1 MTELQ
6 QQSMDLDGQHVLTP
20 IWIKGRIRPIAVF
33 IEAKGPLATANI
45 KHRLLAGI
53 TKDHM
58 VFSPSESPID
68 FLHDKEWSEKR
79 MKLIEVLLQMP
90 KSRPSEGEGLQS
102 TIKPLKDLLDDLE
115 GIQTDLSQR
124 WNESIDPYAHLYPTS
139 EQKQKVLAN
148 QNQVQ
153 DKRKKMVETHRFAA
167 AFGILLSQESSLSLT
182 AAVNIQL
189 EKLEQKPLSKKM
201 VANYVRF
208 IRQKAA
214 TAEGQNMLLSL
225 LGATFPIAKLLAK
238 SRLKP

>member
-1 MTELQ
+1 MTELLK
-6 QQSMDLDGQHVLTP
+6 QSMDLDGQHVLTP

-33 IEAKGPLATANI
+33 IEAKGPFATANI
-45 KHRLLAGI
+45 KHRLLAGV

-58 VFSPSESPID
+58 VFSRSESQFN
-68 FLHDKEWSEKR
+68 FLHDEEWSEKR

-90 KSRPSEGEGLQS
+90 KNRPTEGENLQS

-115 GIQTDLSQR
+115 GIQTDLTQR
-124 WNESIDPYAHLYPTS
+124 WNESIDPYAHLYPTN
-139 EQKQKVLAN
+139 EQIQKVLAN

-167 AFGILLSQESSLSLT
+167 AFGIVLSQESSLSLT

-201 VANYVRF
+201 VANYVRY

>member
-6 QQSMDLDGQHVLTP
+6 QHSMDLDGQHVLTP
-20 IWIKGRIRPIAVF
+20 VWIKGRIRPIAVF

-53 TKDHM
+53 TKDQM
-58 VFSPSESPID
+58 VFSPSETPID

-79 MKLIEVLLQMP
+79 MKLLKVLLQMP
-90 KSRPSEGEGLQS
+90 KIRPSEGESLRS

-115 GIQTDLSQR
+115 GIQTDLTQR
-124 WNESIDPYAHLYPTS
+124 WNESMDPYAHLYPTS

-153 DKRKKMVETHRFAA
+153 DKRKKTVETHRFAT
-167 AFGILLSQESSLSLT
+167 AFGILLSQETGLSLT
-182 AAVNIQL
+182 AAVNYQL
-189 EKLEQKPLSKKM
+189 EKLEQEPLSKKM
-201 VANYVRF
+201 IANYVRF
-208 IRQKAA
+208 IRQRAA
-214 TAEGQNMLLSL
+214 TTEGQKILLSL
-225 LGATFPIAKLLAK
+225 LGSTFPIAKLLAK